1 MSRTLPTGMQA
12 RATARRAGQAD
23 PIGKA
28 ARLGFVAKG
37 LVYGLIGLLAANVAL
52 GAAEERTDQKGA
64 LQTVAEQPGGSIV
77 LWAMVVGFVGY
88 GLWRFSEALW
98 GRREESDEKKR
109 TVKRIGSALNGLVYV
124 GFAILT
130 WRTVTGGGAGGSGK
144 SATAEVLQ
152 WPGGEVLVGL
162 AGLVVIGIAV
172 GLTWRGLRTD
182 FEKHLDTARM
192 GGRTFAAVRR
202 LGQVGYVA
210 RGVVFALVGAL
221 VVTAAVGHEPGK
233 AAGFDVALKSLA
245 QAPSG
250 PALLLSS
257 ALGLVCFGTYCLAEA
272 RYRRL

>member
-1 MSRTLPTGMQA
+1 MSGTLPTGMPA

-23 PIGKA
+23 AIGKA

-52 GAAEERTDQKGA
+52 GAAGERTDQKGA

-88 GLWRFSEALW
+88 ALWRFSEALW
-98 GRREESDEKKR
+98 GRREESDDKTR
-109 TVKRIGSALNGLVYV
+109 TVKRIGSALNGLLYL
-124 GFAILT
+124 GFAVLT
-130 WRTVTGGGAGGSGK
+130 WRTVTGGGAGGSSK

-182 FEKHLDTARM
+182 FEKNLNSGQMSRS
-192 GGRTFAAVRR
+192 TFAVVHR

-210 RGVVFALVGAL
+210 RGVVFALAGAL
-221 VVTAAVGHEPGK
+221 VVKAAVDHEPGK

-245 QAPSG
+245 QAPFG
-250 PALLLSS
+250 RMLLLAS